1 MHALVLECARTHART
16 HARARV
22 RARTHTPH
30 THTQVL
36 LRTMLDHAR
45 GSQGLS
51 LDDSVLEGG
60 PDRVFRLRPRLAV
73 LGQIKEAQVYRFKMV
88 LSNCGNQIARF
99 RIRQPEN
106 DSVSIIYAPGGV
118 AAGMSVV
125 LEVEVWAEEC
135 GQIDTQFAIETET
148 ECFTIPIQAVVL
160 DAAEFA
166 EWQEQG
172 GQLPCNVAA
181 VDQTPVRLARSR
193 APAVATLKKQLA
205 QARCTCAREH
215 T

>member
-1 MHALVLECARTHART
+1 MRLCSSVRARTHART
-16 HARARV
+16 HVHACARA
-22 RARTHTPH
+22 HTRN

-181 VDQTPVRLARSR
+181 VDQTPVKLARSR

-205 QARCTCAREH
+205 QARCTCARAH

>member
-1 MHALVLECARTHART
+1 
-16 HARARV
+16 
-22 RARTHTPH
+22 
-30 THTQVL
+30 
-36 LRTMLDHAR
+36 MLDHAR

-125 LEVEVWAEEC
+125 LEVDLFVC
-135 GQIDTQFAIETET
+135 LHF
-148 ECFTIPIQAVVL
+148 C
-160 DAAEFA
+160 
-166 EWQEQG
+166 
-172 GQLPCNVAA
+172 
-181 VDQTPVRLARSR
+181 RR
-193 APAVATLKKQLA
+193 A
-205 QARCTCAREH
+205 CARACVH
-215 T
+215 ACVTCVRARMCIVPARAAS